1 MIDIQNGDIVLG
13 DNIFLIHRGLTKDD
27 FLKSKLRTEVLN
39 EQVHTFSN
47 YFLKPQKIGNQRF
60 TVSLFFNPQN
70 RIDFIQMS
78 MVSNG
83 NIPAW
88 DNWSEDGEQDRKR
101 AHDQWL
107 EDNMGKPPYR
117 YSWGE
122 RASNYDP
129 RSGSS
134 MITIRYQPFE

>member
-1 MIDIQNGDIVLG
+1 MIDIQNGDMVLG

-47 YFLKPQKIGNQRF
+47 YFLKPQKIGNQSF

-78 MVSNG
+78 MVTNLYG
-83 NIPAW
+83 CKHWVIT
-88 DNWSEDGEQDRKR
+88 RK
-101 AHDQWL
+101 
-107 EDNMGKPPYR
+107 
-117 YSWGE
+117 
-122 RASNYDP
+122 
-129 RSGSS
+129 
-134 MITIRYQPFE
+134 